1 MRCTEIHDHASYD
14 GAEVMHYMGIEVDE
28 IAESYQREPAPEDFD
43 GAITASMLRALQSV
57 VGPGHV
63 VTDPDVLAG
72 RAVDHTG
79 RYRGRAAALVRPG
92 SAEEVAAVLRVCRE
106 AGAHVTV
113 QGGRTSLVAGTVP
126 EHDDVLLSTERLR
139 ALGDVDTVECRVAAG
154 AGATL
159 AAVQHAAAAAGL
171 VFGVD
176 LAARDTA
183 TVGGMASTNAGG
195 LRTVRYGNMGEQVL
209 GLQVALPD
217 GSLLRRHSLVR
228 SDNTGYDLPA
238 LFVGAE
244 GTLGVITAL
253 DLRLRPAPTH
263 RVTAVCGFADLDA
276 LVAAGRMFRD
286 VDGIAALELIDGRAG
301 PLIHQH
307 LGVAVPVEGDWM
319 LLVELAADHD
329 QTDRLAGLLDA
340 VRLCGEPAVGV
351 DVAAQ
356 QRLWQI
362 REALV
367 EVLGVYGPPLKF
379 DVSLPLSAIAGFA
392 RDAVALLGVHA
403 PDDALPLLF
412 GHVGEGNLHL
422 NVLRC
427 PVEREQAVYGP
438 MMDLIA
444 ACGGNV
450 SSEHGVGSRKR
461 PYLGMSREPA
471 DIAAMR
477 ALKAALDPTGYL
489 NAAVLFE

>member
-1 MRCTEIHDHASYD
+1 
-14 GAEVMHYMGIEVDE
+14 
-28 IAESYQREPAPEDFD
+28 
-43 GAITASMLRALQSV
+43 MLRALQSV

-79 RYRGRAAALVRPG
+79 RYRGRAGALVRPG
-92 SAEEVAAVLRVCRE
+92 SAEEVAAVLRVCRD

-126 EHDDVLLSTERLR
+126 EHDDVLLTTERLR
-139 ALGDVDTVECRVAAG
+139 ALGDVDTVERRVEAG

-159 AAVQHAAAAAGL
+159 TAVQRAAAAAGL

-253 DLRLRPAPTH
+253 DLRLHPAPTH
-263 RVTAVCGFADLDA
+263 RVTAVCGFADLEA
-276 LVAAGRMFRD
+276 LVAAGRTFRD

-301 PLIHQH
+301 ALIRAH
-307 LGVAVPVEGDWM
+307 LGVAVPVDGDWM

-329 QTDRLAGLLDA
+329 QTDRLADLLDG
-340 VRLCGEPAVGV
+340 VQLCGEPAVGM

-356 QRLWQI
+356 QRLWQV
-362 REALV
+362 RESLA

-379 DVSLPLSAIAGFA
+379 DVSLPLSAIGGFA
-392 RDAVALLGVHA
+392 REAVALLGAHA
-403 PDDALPLLF
+403 PDALPLLF

-444 ACGGNV
+444 GCGGNV

-461 PYLGMSREPA
+461 RYLAMSREPA

-477 ALKAALDPTGYL
+477 AVKAALDPTGYL

>member
-1 MRCTEIHDHASYD
+1 MVR
-14 GAEVMHYMGIEVDE
+14 
-28 IAESYQREPAPEDFD
+28 
-43 GAITASMLRALQSV
+43 MLATLEGSLKSV
-57 VGPGHV
+57 VGSNHV
-63 VTDPDVLAG
+63 ITDPDVLAG
-72 RAVDHTG
+72 HSVDHTG
-79 RYRGRAAALVRPG
+79 RYRGRASALLRPG
-92 SAEEVAAVLRVCRE
+92 SAEQVAEVLRICRD

-139 ALGDVDTVECRVAAG
+139 ALGDVDTVERRIKAG

-159 AAVQHAAAAAGL
+159 AAVQHAATAAGL

-195 LRTVRYGNMGEQVL
+195 LRTVRYGNMGGQVV
-209 GLQVALPD
+209 GLEVALPD
-217 GSLLRRHSLVR
+217 GSLMHRHSLVR

-244 GTLGVITAL
+244 GTLGVITRL
-253 DLRLRPAPTH
+253 DLRLHPTPSH
-263 RVTAVCGFADLDA
+263 RVTAVCGFADLEA
-276 LVAAGRMFRD
+276 LVDAGRMFRD
-286 VDGIAALELIDGRAG
+286 VDGIAALELIDGRAAA
-301 PLIHQH
+301 LTDEH
-307 LGVAVPVEGDWM
+307 LGVSAPVQGGWL

-329 QTDRLAGLLDA
+329 QTERLADLLDDA
-340 VRLCGEPAVGV
+340 QLCGEPAVGV

-356 QRLWQI
+356 QRLWRV
-362 REALV
+362 REALA

-379 DVSLPLSAIAGFA
+379 DVSLPLAAIGGFA
-392 RDAVALLGVHA
+392 RDAVALILAHE
-403 PDDALPLLF
+403 PEALPLLF
-412 GHVGEGNLHL
+412 GHIGEGNLHL

-427 PVEREQAVYGP
+427 PPERERRLYEP

-444 ACGGNV
+444 QCGGNV

-461 PYLGMSREPA
+461 AYLPMSRERA

-477 ALKAALDPTGYL
+477 AIKAALDPTGYL
-489 NAAVLFE
+489 NAAVLFD

>member
-1 MRCTEIHDHASYD
+1 
-14 GAEVMHYMGIEVDE
+14 
-28 IAESYQREPAPEDFD
+28 
-43 GAITASMLRALQSV
+43 MLRSLATA
-57 VGPGHV
+57 VGSSHV
-63 VTDPDVLAG
+63 ITDPDVLAG
-72 RAVDHTG
+72 RSVDHTG
-79 RYRGRAAALVRPG
+79 RYRGQASALVRPG
-92 SAEEVAAVLRVCRE
+92 SAEQVAEVLRVCRD

-126 EHDDVLLSTERLR
+126 EHDDVLLSTERLC
-139 ALGDVDTVECRVAAG
+139 AVSDVDTVERRIETG

-159 AAVQHAAAAAGL
+159 SAVQHAASAAGL

-195 LRTVRYGNMGEQVL
+195 LRTVRYGNMGEQVI

-217 GSLLRRHSLVR
+217 GSLMRRQSRVR
-228 SDNTGYDLPA
+228 RDNTGYDLPA

-253 DLRLRPAPTH
+253 DLRLRPTPSH
-263 RVTAVCGFADLDA
+263 RVTAICGFTDLEA
-276 LVAAGRMFRD
+276 LVDAGRTFRD
-286 VDGIAALELIDGRAG
+286 VDGIAALELIDGQAAALTRE
-301 PLIHQH
+301 H
-307 LGVAVPVEGDWM
+307 LGVGAPVPGDWL

-329 QTDRLAGLLDA
+329 QTDRLADLLTGA
-340 VRLCGEPAVGV
+340 QLCGDPAVGA

-356 QRLWQI
+356 QRLWRV
-362 REALV
+362 RESLAD
-367 EVLGVYGPPLKF
+367 VLGVYGPPLKF
-379 DVSLPLSAIAGFA
+379 DVSLPWSAIGGFA
-392 RDAVALLGVHA
+392 HDAVALIHAHVH
-403 PDDALPLLF
+403 DALPVLF
-412 GHVGEGNLHL
+412 GHIGEGNLHL

-427 PVEREQAVYGP
+427 PIEREQGLYGP

-444 ACGGNV
+444 QCGGNV

-461 PYLGMSREPA
+461 PYLPMSREPA

-477 ALKAALDPTGYL
+477 KVKAAFDPTGYL
-489 NAAVLFE
+489 NAAVLFG